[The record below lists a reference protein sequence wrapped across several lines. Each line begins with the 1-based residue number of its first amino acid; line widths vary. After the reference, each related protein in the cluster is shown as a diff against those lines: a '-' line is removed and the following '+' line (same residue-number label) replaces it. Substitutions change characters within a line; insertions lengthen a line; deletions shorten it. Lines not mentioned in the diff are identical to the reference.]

1 MAGGGLLTLGAHW
14 NEDFKAVCIISW
26 TMNYQVQCDSFQIWF
41 ASLHLTVRECVF
53 PHGHTHA
60 PMPFFLTT

>member
-1 MAGGGLLTLGAHW
+1 M
-14 NEDFKAVCIISW
+14 KAVCIISW

-53 PHGHTHA
+53 PRGHTHA
-60 PMPFFLTT
+60 PMPFFLTLGPGLIGNIPNQFKIPR